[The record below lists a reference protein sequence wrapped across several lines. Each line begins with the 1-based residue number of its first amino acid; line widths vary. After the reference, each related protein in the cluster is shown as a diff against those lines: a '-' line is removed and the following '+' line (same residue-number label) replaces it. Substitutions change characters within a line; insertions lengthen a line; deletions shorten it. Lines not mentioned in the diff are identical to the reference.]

1 MFVTSSKKHM
11 ETEKRAAKRLE
22 GYVDRIIKQN
32 LKPNIFYISD
42 PLGNL
47 MMSYPADINPKG
59 ILKDLKKLLRASR
72 IG

>member
-1 MFVTSSKKHM
+1 M

-42 PLGNL
+42 PLDYQRSGKEIFD
-47 MMSYPADINPKG
+47 YYQKINPDWP
-59 ILKDLKKLLRASR
+59 LHEEYLT
-72 IG
+72 